1 MVIQSDDTIVWDIS
15 ISEKDK
21 VIDEISASLRELESR
36 GGIIQDAAD
45 KIDTNTEYQKLE
57 IIYQNIKNGNEQIYY
72 VTLRYILKDASLSSL
87 SKRSKE
93 LIHELQLSGLSAY
106 IPTNTTQHEFLSVID
121 DKSNT
126 IQTPFP
132 VLIHCQGSFLS
143 IISHISMIQDFSL
156 DSRKQA
162 V

>member
-57 IIYQNIKNGNEQIYY
+57 IIYQNIK
-72 VTLRYILKDASLSSL
+72 TAMSRYIML
-87 SKRSKE
+87 RS
-93 LIHELQLSGLSAY
+93 G
-106 IPTNTTQHEFLSVID
+106 TF
-121 DKSNT
+121 
-126 IQTPFP
+126 
-132 VLIHCQGSFLS
+132 
-143 IISHISMIQDFSL
+143 
-156 DSRKQA
+156 
-162 V
+162 

>member
-57 IIYQNIKNGNEQIYY
+57 IIIR
-72 VTLRYILKDASLSSL
+72 T
-87 SKRSKE
+87 
-93 LIHELQLSGLSAY
+93 
-106 IPTNTTQHEFLSVID
+106 
-121 DKSNT
+121 
-126 IQTPFP
+126 
-132 VLIHCQGSFLS
+132 
-143 IISHISMIQDFSL
+143 
-156 DSRKQA
+156 
-162 V
+162 